1 MKMHNND
8 KIHFIGVGGA
18 SLSALAKL
26 MYMRGKTVTGSDRER
41 SAVTEE
47 LGKLFP
53 VHIGENPALVLGCDL
68 VVFSSAVK
76 EDNLELKEARRQG
89 IPTLER
95 HQFLGEIAEEFERT
109 VAVGGTH
116 GKTTVTALLTH
127 ALMKLDAPFTTHVGG
142 ETEYGNL
149 VTKGGDIFVTEA
161 CEYRRSLL
169 SLNPHI
175 SVVLNAECD
184 HPDCYQDLKSV
195 LAVFLTFLSQ
205 GEIQV
210 FSTDF
215 FNVCS
220 NGNMIINDNEKWAIP
235 DKCKT
240 LCQKMGEKGE
250 SGVIVSSNGNMNILT
265 YKNIRIP
272 KMNSLADE
280 KTCCGENDE
289 HPTKV
294 SDDKILTDENKKSA
308 FENNAPAYTGKVL
321 VYENGVYV
329 TAVKPYDDNCATP
342 ENILFALAVLKVLGY
357 SYDEGGKALE
367 SFGGVK
373 RRNEFVGEIDGAR
386 VVFDYAHHPTQIR
399 GIMSSQKGKTM
410 VVFQPHTYSRT
421 KAYFDE
427 FCSSLADAHTLVIMD
442 TYGARESASDGVDS
456 DALVSAIST
465 KFAKQDVYGVLS
477 FDKTLDFVISRAKD
491 HDNVLLLGA
500 GDIYLLKDML
510 TPFLDKPR

>member
-26 MYMRGKTVTGSDRER
+26 MYMRGKIVTGSDRER
-41 SAVTEE
+41 SAVTDE
-47 LGKLFP
+47 LTKLFP
-53 VHIGENPALVLGCDL
+53 VYIGENPALVLGCDL

-127 ALMKLDAPFTTHVGG
+127 ALNKLDAPFTAHVGG

-169 SLNPHI
+169 SLKPHI

-215 FNVCS
+215 VGVCS
-220 NGNMIINDNEKWAIP
+220 NGHMTINDNEKWTIP

-240 LCQKMGEKGE
+240 LCQKMNEKGE
-250 SGVIVSSNGNMNILT
+250 RGVIVSSNGKVDILT

-280 KTCCGENDE
+280 KTCCGENDRCLS
-289 HPTKV
+289 KV
-294 SDDKILTDENKKSA
+294 SDDKTPTDENKESA

-329 TAVKPYDDNCATP
+329 TAVKPYDDNVSTP

-357 SYDEGGKALE
+357 DYDEGGKALE

-399 GIMSSQKGKTM
+399 GILSSQKGKTM

-427 FCSSLADAHTLVIMD
+427 FCSSLVEAHTLVIMD

-456 DALVSAIST
+456 DALVHAIST

-491 HDNVLLLGA
+491 HNNVLLLGA